1 MKSSENCALLHESKG
16 TDVVSHA
23 QEVVAG
29 CSRRLQIQERL
40 TAEVART
47 LEVIMGAEGLVVVC
61 QAAHMCMVARGVQQL
76 ASTTVT
82 LSARGSLEQPSL
94 MRSQLLGRLMTVT
107 V

>member
-1 MKSSENCALLHESKG
+1 MHCLIIQRHESG
-16 TDVVSHA
+16 VHA
-23 QEVVAG
+23 QEAVAG

-47 LEVIMGAEGLVVVC
+47 LEAVTGAEGLLVVC
-61 QAAHMCMVARGVQQL
+61 QAAHMCMVARGVQQP

-94 MRSQLLGRLMTVT
+94 LRSQLLARLMTVSK
-107 V
+107 